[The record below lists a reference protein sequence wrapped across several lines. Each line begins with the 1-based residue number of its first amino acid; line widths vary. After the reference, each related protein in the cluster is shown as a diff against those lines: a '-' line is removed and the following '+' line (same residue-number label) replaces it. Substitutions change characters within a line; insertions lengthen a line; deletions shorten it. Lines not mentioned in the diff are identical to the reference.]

1 MTFQKKSQA
10 TVECMNL
17 KFQISNLG
25 CRCSF
30 ARQQYVDSSSRHRRD
45 EIVQGSLQSV
55 KGGETGQSLS
65 EDQYLKNNKNK
76 DPAMKTEKHFLKN

>member
-45 EIVQGSLQSV
+45 EIVQGEYAECEGRRDRTKSIRTPV
-55 KGGETGQSLS
+55 FKE
-65 EDQYLKNNKNK
+65 
-76 DPAMKTEKHFLKN
+76 